1 MAGGAGGVR
10 IRTHGSGGLGRRS
23 SVLRLAL
30 VLPSPLRLWPSRPAL
45 PQRPAPCP
53 PAANQPLGA
62 GKGRA
67 WAPEGAVPP
76 PPRLPGLL
84 LVPWG
89 SWTVSRIQCSAHSF
103 VNVD

>member
-1 MAGGAGGVR
+1 MHGGRCGRGPDPNPRFRGAGEKVLR
-10 IRTHGSGGLGRRS
+10 AQAGSGPALAS
-23 SVLRLAL
+23 EALAL
-30 VLPSPLRLWPSRPAL
+30 APRPAPATSPLR
-45 PQRPAPCP
+45 
-53 PAANQPLGA
+53 AANQPLGA